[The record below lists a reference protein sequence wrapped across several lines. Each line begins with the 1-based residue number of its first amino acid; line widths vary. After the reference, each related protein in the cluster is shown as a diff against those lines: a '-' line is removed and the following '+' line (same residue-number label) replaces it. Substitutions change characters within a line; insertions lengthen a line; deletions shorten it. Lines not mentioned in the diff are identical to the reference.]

1 MDYKKRI
8 IDQDLDLR
16 TQAFGAIQLVG
27 PKGCGKTRTA
37 KERCRSVI
45 AFQDEDRRDSYLKL
59 ASSEPSAFF
68 AFPKPILFD
77 EWQDAPKIW
86 GAVRQSCDDN
96 EDEHGA
102 YFLTGSTSKKVLTP
116 HTGTQRIST
125 VEMQPMSL
133 FETDESNG
141 SISLRKLFE
150 GTESVAGKESPLT
163 VSELFYAASRGG
175 WPKTLSIANPS
186 AKLLIAKD
194 AYKQIYSK
202 DISSIDGVERNPE
215 ITKAILK
222 SYARNIGTLCK
233 KNVLYQDAASYYS
246 LSEPT
251 FDDYVEKLKELFV
264 IKDVDAWCPQIRSEK
279 SLRAPKKHLFVDP
292 SIAIAALGLSPDYFL
307 SDFDL
312 FGHIFEALVFRDML
326 VYSSALGGSFE
337 HYHDRFNLEVDGVLH
352 LEDGRYAL
360 TEIKLGSREIEDGVN
375 NLLTLKGLIQKA
387 NAEKKGLT
395 IREPDLLL
403 VITGGK
409 LAYEEKGV
417 KIIPIGCL
425 KD

>member
-16 TQAFGAIQLVG
+16 TQAFGAIQIVG

-45 AFQDEDRRDSYLKL
+45 AFEDEDHRDSYLKL
-59 ASSEPSAFF
+59 TASEPSAFF

-86 GAVRQSCDDN
+86 GAVRQSCDDH
-96 EDEHGA
+96 EDEHGV
-102 YFLTGSTSKKVLTP
+102 YFLTGSTSKKVVTP

-133 FETDESNG
+133 YETGESSG
-141 SISLRKLFE
+141 TVSLRKLFD
-150 GTESVAGKESPLT
+150 GAESVAGKESPLT
-163 VSELFYAASRGG
+163 VQSLFYATSRGG
-175 WPKTLSIANPS
+175 WPKTLTIANPL

-194 AYKQIYSK
+194 AYEQIYSK
-202 DISSIDGVERNPE
+202 DISAIDGVERNPE
-215 ITKAILK
+215 IAKAILK

-233 KNVLYQDAASYYS
+233 RSILYQDAASYYP

-307 SDFDL
+307 HDFDL
-312 FGHIFEALVFRDML
+312 FGHIFEALVYRDLL
-326 VYSSALGGSFE
+326 VYSSALGGSFA

-360 TEIKLGSREIEDGVN
+360 TEIKLGSKEIEDGVN
-375 NLLTLKGLIQKA
+375 NLLALKELIQKA
-387 NAEKKGLT
+387 NAEKKGLP